1 MKKLFLILFLAT
13 LTSACNKKVT
23 ATDISKINGYWEI
36 EKVVFPDGTEKE
48 YAINQMFDYF
58 SVQNNKG
65 FRKKVMPQLDGSF
78 LVNDDAE
85 KIIIMEKNEKFIIN
99 YATFY
104 SKWKEEIHS
113 ISDEKL
119 VLIND
124 AKNEY
129 HYKKATSINLTTQ
142 DGKTNK

>member
-1 MKKLFLILFLAT
+1 MKKIVLIT
-13 LTSACNKKVT
+13 LIFIFSISCTKKISPSN
-23 ATDISKINGYWEI
+23 ISKINGYWEI

-58 SVQNNKG
+58 SVQNNIG
-65 FRKKVMPQLDGSF
+65 FRKKVTPQLDGSF

-85 KIIIMEKNEKFIIN
+85 KITIKQENEKYIIN

>member
-1 MKKLFLILFLAT
+1 MKKAFLILLLTT
-13 LTSACNKKVT
+13 LTSACHKKVT
-23 ATDISKINGYWEI
+23 AADIPKINGYWEI

-48 YAINQMFDYF
+48 YAVNQTFDYF
-58 SVQNNKG
+58 SVTNNKG
-65 FRKKVMPQLDGSF
+65 FRKKVTPQLDGSF

-85 KIIIMEKNEKFIIN
+85 NITISEENEKFIIN
-99 YATFY
+99 YSTFLT
-104 SKWKEEIHS
+104 KWKEEIYS

-129 HYKKATSINLTTQ
+129 HYKKTGAINVTTP
-142 DGKTNK
+142 DGKTTK

>member
-1 MKKLFLILFLAT
+1 MKKIVFIVLVSTLF
-13 LTSACNKKVT
+13 TSCNKKVT
-23 ATDISKINGYWEI
+23 TENISKINGYWEI

-58 SVQNNKG
+58 SVQHNKG
-65 FRKKVMPQLDGSF
+65 FRKKVTPQLDGSF
-78 LVNDDAE
+78 LVNDDVE
-85 KIIIMEKNEKFIIN
+85 KITIKQENEKYIIN
-99 YATFY
+99 YTTFY

-142 DGKTNK
+142 DGKTTK